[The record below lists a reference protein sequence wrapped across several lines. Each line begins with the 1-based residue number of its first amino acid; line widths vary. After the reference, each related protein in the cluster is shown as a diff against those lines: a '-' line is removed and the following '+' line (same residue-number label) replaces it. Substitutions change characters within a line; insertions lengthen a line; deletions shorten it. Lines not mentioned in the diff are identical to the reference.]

1 MAVDALAGL
10 SVCAFPAVIVA
21 GVLVLSSV
29 RIVNQ
34 WERGLKFT
42 LGKFSGMAEPGVAFV
57 IPIVQSLRTVDTRI
71 LTIDIPKQE
80 VMTKDNVP
88 MGVNGV
94 VFFKV
99 EDPEKAVLK
108 IQDYHYSVSQY
119 AQTALRDV
127 VGSKEMDAV
136 LSNRDEVADE
146 IKSIVDKETVEWGI
160 DVTNIKIQDIELPAD
175 MKRIM
180 AKQAEAERDKRAKI
194 IESEGELMAS
204 EKVAQAAALL
214 AKTPGGL
221 HLKTLL
227 TISNVAAFD
236 GNSIVFVTPVEL
248 LEAMKGVAGLTGA
261 TKKKGE

>member
-1 MAVDALAGL
+1 MADLGVLSACAL
-10 SVCAFPAVIVA
+10 PIVIVGGIA
-21 GVLVLSSV
+21 VLSSV
-29 RIVNQ
+29 RIVMQ
-34 WERGLKFT
+34 YEAGVKFT
-42 LGKFSGMAEPGVAFV
+42 LGKFSGMVNPGVNFV
-57 IPIVQSLRTVDTRI
+57 IPVIQSIRTVYTRI

-99 EDPEKAVLK
+99 EDPEKAILK

-127 VGSKEMDAV
+127 VGGKEMDAV
-136 LSNRDEVADE
+136 LSNRDEVANE
-146 IKSIVDKETVEWGI
+146 IKVIVDKETAEWGI

-194 IESEGELMAS
+194 IESEGELLAS
-204 EKVAQAAALL
+204 EKVAQAASLL

-236 GNSIVFVTPVEL
+236 GNSVVFVTPIEL

-261 TKKKGE
+261 AKKKGE

>member
-1 MAVDALAGL
+1 MAISDLAVCGL
-10 SVCAFPAVIVA
+10 PIV
-21 GVLVLSSV
+21 VLGGILLLSSV
-29 RIVNQ
+29 RIVMQ
-34 WERGLKFT
+34 YEAGVKFRLGT
-42 LGKFSGMAEPGVAFV
+42 LAGKVNPGINIV
-57 IPIVQSLRTVDTRI
+57 IPILESIRIVDTRI

-94 VFFKV
+94 VFFRV
-99 EDPEKAVLK
+99 ENPEKAILQ

-127 VGSKEMDAV
+127 VGGKDMDAV

-146 IKSIVDKETVEWGI
+146 IKTIVDKETTEWGI

-194 IESEGELMAS
+194 IESEGELIAS

-261 TKKKGE
+261 ASKKKGE